1 MTNSVPDGI
10 QQEPVRMRGFATLTV
25 READKRRIER
35 YAAAGRWTQCALIE
49 LLLDRYAHEL
59 PEPEQ
64 GKDAPLVVLGQ
75 GDYTKEIRPS
85 DLK

>member
-1 MTNSVPDGI
+1 MTDSVPDG
-10 QQEPVRMRGFATLTV
+10 ESPRMRGFATLTV

-49 LLLDRYAHEL
+49 LLLDRFAHEL
-59 PEPEQ
+59 PQPEPES
-64 GKDAPLVVLGQ
+64 DDPLVVLGQ
-75 GDYTKEIRPS
+75 GDFTKTIRPS